1 MPLLTSVALLSYLAF
16 PAITATPVGGQR
28 LPALPD
34 QDNRPALPFRATLLN
49 ITEAGNSSLGEQ
61 IESRGEYFHEIGMK
75 RGVQVDSYVH
85 R

>member
-1 MPLLTSVALLSYLAF
+1 MLLLTSVALLSYLAF

-34 QDNRPALPFRATLLN
+34 HNNRPALPFRATLLN

-75 RGVQVDSYVH
+75 RGVQVDSYIH

>member
-34 QDNRPALPFRATLLN
+34 DGNRPALPFRATLLN

-61 IESRGEYFHEIGMK
+61 IESRGEYIF
-75 RGVQVDSYVH
+75 
-85 R
+85 

>member
-1 MPLLTSVALLSYLAF
+1 MQLLTSVALLLLSYLAF

-34 QDNRPALPFRATLLN
+34 HVNLPALPFRATLLN
-49 ITEAGNSSLGEQ
+49 ITEAGNSSLVDE
-61 IESRGEYFHEIGMK
+61 IESRGEYFNEN
-75 RGVQVDSYVH
+75 RYERRDAS

>member
-1 MPLLTSVALLSYLAF
+1 MQLLTSVALLSYLAF

-34 QDNRPALPFRATLLN
+34 HGNRPALPFRATLLN

-75 RGVQVDSYVH
+75 RRVQVLTVH
-85 R
+85 K